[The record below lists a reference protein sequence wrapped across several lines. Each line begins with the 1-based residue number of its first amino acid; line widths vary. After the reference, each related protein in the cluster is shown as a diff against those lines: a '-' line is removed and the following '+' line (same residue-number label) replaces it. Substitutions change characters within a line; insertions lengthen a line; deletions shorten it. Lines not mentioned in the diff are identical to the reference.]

1 MMTVAE
7 MVEAFLKLPQDL
19 EVKITDGHLYHFYEG
34 DFEIVVFEDLDG
46 SKFIDIGVGGFIV
59 NDQV

>member
-19 EVKITDGHLYHFYEG
+19 EVKITDGYHYHFYEG

-46 SKFIDIGVGGFIV
+46 SKFIDIGVGGIYLK
-59 NDQV
+59 